1 MTAHRD
7 AELTPKTYKEN
18 SQKQLA
24 RMQQDAEPVA
34 ANRKWLKKA
43 AVCENP

>member
-7 AELTPKTYKEN
+7 AEL
-18 SQKQLA
+18 
-24 RMQQDAEPVA
+24 MQQDAEPVA